1 MRKPAIWRAFVLG
14 NRLPQ
19 CAWCAVGACAGGSWA
34 NFCEQSLHTCHA
46 WNWRAPVAG
55 FFFFPLVEEKG
66 GGRGPSPVG
75 APPFFWVPPIL
86 PSNVS
91 SPVSLWARV
100 WEGGGAGEDTT
111 LH

>member
-55 FFFFPLVEEKG
+55 FFCLHWVEKAG
-66 GGRGPSPVG
+66 GGRALSRVG
-75 APPFFWVPPIL
+75 SRPFFGVRL
-86 PSNVS
+86 SLLSSVAPSFSFGAGVG
-91 SPVSLWARV
+91 
-100 WEGGGAGEDTT
+100 EGGLPPAP
-111 LH
+111 